1 MRSLEGQASY
11 FAKKILIS
19 DYGYYYR
26 PVITALPEQNTNSF
40 GNETSGGST
49 EPKMLISLNPTD
61 YQVHFDWSE
70 FATSGK
76 EVMIEVTNQVGGLIE
91 LLHPDSGTTGMS
103 WTTEKVTGSTC
114 YYRLL
119 LDGQEAY
126 GGQIVINK

>member
-26 PVITALPEQNTNSF
+26 PVITALPEQHTNSF

-49 EPKMLISLNPTD
+49 GPKMLVSPNPTD
-61 YQVHFDWSE
+61 YYVHFDWSE

-76 EVMIEVTNQVGGLIE
+76 EVMIEVTNQMGGLIE
-91 LLHPDSGTTGMS
+91 VLKPTPNSVGMD
-103 WTTEKVTGSTC
+103 WTTEKVKGNSC
-114 YYRLL
+114 YYRLIVN
-119 LDGQEAY
+119 GQEVF
-126 GGQIVINK
+126 GGHIVINK